1 LLEIRRVNTNRADY
15 SRKIEADSELD
26 PYELCCAFL
35 KDMDE
40 DSLAIIRDIINSIE
54 GSGEENEFTGGIL

>member
-1 LLEIRRVNTNRADY
+1 
-15 SRKIEADSELD
+15 
-26 PYELCCAFL
+26 
-35 KDMDE
+35 MDE